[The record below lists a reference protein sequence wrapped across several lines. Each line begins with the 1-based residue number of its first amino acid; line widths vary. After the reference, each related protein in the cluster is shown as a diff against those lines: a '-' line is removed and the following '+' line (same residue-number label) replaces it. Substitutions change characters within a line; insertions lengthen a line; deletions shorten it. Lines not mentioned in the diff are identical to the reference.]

1 VPRAPRGRQ
10 QSVPDE
16 DVITDNVVEYCEM
29 LRAWKIPVFCSTVI
43 GHFQMLLGDS
53 PLGSEFKLASGS
65 WDYTKLGYW
74 YKRRF
79 LGDNVDIS
87 AGLPPP
93 GTRFLPKATKQL
105 RAATTRAARW
115 TWAAATGL
123 DSTWPVLHNLDKVK
137 YINAS
142 FFKQSVRQLEA
153 CQCKSSR

>member
-1 VPRAPRGRQ
+1 VP
-10 QSVPDE
+10 
-16 DVITDNVVEYCEM
+16 DVITDKVVEYCEM
-29 LRAWKIPVFCSTVI
+29 LRAWKIPVFRSTVI

-53 PLGSEFKLASGS
+53 PLGSELKLASGS

-74 YKRRF
+74 YKRHKRRF
-79 LGDNVDIS
+79 LSDNVDIS

-93 GTRFLPKATKQL
+93 GTRFLPKATRQL

-153 CQCKSSR
+153 CQCKSSMTKARCWP